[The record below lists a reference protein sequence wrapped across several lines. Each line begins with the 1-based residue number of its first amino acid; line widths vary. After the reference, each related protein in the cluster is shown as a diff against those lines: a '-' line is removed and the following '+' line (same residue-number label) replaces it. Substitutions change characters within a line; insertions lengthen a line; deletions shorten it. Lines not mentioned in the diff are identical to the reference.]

1 MNKMT
6 AKNDEFAPLPVIS
19 QTSTSNAAWV
29 AVTTTKEYADGSK
42 SQTFAVE
49 PKPRIE
55 K

>member
-1 MNKMT
+1 MT
-6 AKNDEFAPLPVIS
+6 VKNDDFAPLPVIS
-19 QTSTSNAAWV
+19 QTLVSNGAWV

>member
-1 MNKMT
+1 MN
-6 AKNDEFAPLPVIS
+6 NPSQDFAPLPVIS
-19 QTSTSNAAWV
+19 QTLASNAAWV

>member
-1 MNKMT
+1 MSNPSQ
-6 AKNDEFAPLPVIS
+6 DFAPLPIIS
-19 QTSTSNAAWV
+19 QTSTSNSAWV